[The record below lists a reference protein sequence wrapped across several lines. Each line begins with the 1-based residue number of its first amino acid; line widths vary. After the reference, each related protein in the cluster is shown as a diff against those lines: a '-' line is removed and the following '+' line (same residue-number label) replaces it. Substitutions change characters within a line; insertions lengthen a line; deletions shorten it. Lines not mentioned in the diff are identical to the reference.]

1 MIEQVPLL
9 ILTDIILSV
18 NIGNIGLYW
27 LYLIISV
34 NTGQYRF
41 TQFSTLVRFNQYLT
55 NIYIIALYGL
65 YNVF

>member
-27 LYLIISV
+27 LYPIISV
-34 NTGQYRF
+34 NIGQYRF
-41 TQFSTLVRFNQYLT
+41 TQFSTLVRLKQYLT
-55 NIYIIALYGL
+55 NI
-65 YNVF
+65 NKSK